1 MIRALMLG
9 RTGNNL
15 FQYAMGRVLSERHGV
30 PLVLDASWFNREG
43 WGLVSCLRRL
53 PLKAEIVRPLT
64 LASRALRKLSGR
76 HYWEFR
82 GVPVIRETVIDQSFD
97 PRYLEAPASCMLFGY
112 FQSPLYF
119 RGIEPLLRDELRMDN
134 LPWGA
139 ETLRARDRIR
149 ADRTVAVHVR
159 RTDYV
164 GNAPFDVCDL
174 DYYRTAMGRLRD
186 RLEGARFFLF
196 SDDPAWCSQHLA
208 ADDVEVCALP
218 AGVQDPLHD
227 LHLMSAAAHQIIAN
241 SSYSWWA
248 AWLGKKPGQQ
258 VLMPSV
264 WYRTGMKAPAEE
276 KRCEGW
282 EFVDV
287 G

>member
-15 FQYAMGRVLSERHGV
+15 FQYAMGRVLAERHGV
-30 PLVLDASWFNREG
+30 PLVMDASWFNREG
-43 WGLVSCLRRL
+43 WSLVSCLRRL
-53 PLKAEIVRPLT
+53 PLKAEVIRPLT
-64 LASRALRKLSGR
+64 LASRALRKITGK

-82 GVPVIRETVIDQSFD
+82 GVPVIRETVVDQSFN
-97 PRYLEAPASCMLFGY
+97 PRYLEAPASCVVYGY

-119 RGIEPLLRDELRMDN
+119 EGIEPFLREELRMDS
-134 LPWGA
+134 LPWQGD
-139 ETLRARDRIR
+139 TLRLRDRLR

-164 GNAPFDVCDL
+164 GKAAFDVCDL
-174 DYYRTAMGRLRD
+174 AYYRDAMGRLRE

-196 SDDPAWCSQHLA
+196 SDDPAWCLQHLA

-218 AGVQDPLHD
+218 AGVRDPLHD
-227 LHLMSAAAHQIIAN
+227 LHLMSEASHHIIAN

-264 WYRTGMKAPAEE
+264 WYRSGMKAPAGE

>member
-1 MIRALMLG
+1 MIRVVMLG
-9 RTGNNL
+9 RTANNL
-15 FQYAMGRVLSERHGV
+15 FQYAMGRVLAERHGV
-30 PLVLDASWFNREG
+30 PLVMDASWFNREG
-43 WGLVSCLRRL
+43 WSLVSCLRRL
-53 PLKAEIVRPLT
+53 PLRGEVIRPLT
-64 LASRALRKLSGR
+64 LASRALRKIAAK

-82 GVPVIRETVIDQSFD
+82 GVPVIRETAADQSFS
-97 PRYLEAPASCMLFGY
+97 PRYLEAPASCVLYGY

-119 RGIEPLLRDELRMDN
+119 RGIEPLLREELRMDS
-134 LPWGA
+134 LRWQ
-139 ETLRARDRIR
+139 EDTLRLRDRIR
-149 ADRTVAVHVR
+149 NGRAVAVHIR

-164 GNAPFDVCDL
+164 GKSTFDVCDL
-174 DYYRTAMGRLRD
+174 GYYGAAMGRLRE
-186 RLEGARFFLF
+186 RMEGARFFLF

-208 ADDVEVCALP
+208 AHDTEVCALP
-218 AGVQDPLHD
+218 AGVRDPLHD
-227 LHLMSAAAHQIIAN
+227 LYLMSEAGHHIIAN

-264 WYRTGMKAPAEE
+264 WYRSGMKAPAEE

>member
-1 MIRALMLG
+1 MIRVLMLG

-15 FQYAMGRVLSERHGV
+15 FQYAAGRVLAQRHGV
-30 PLVLDASWFNREG
+30 PMVMDASWFNGEG
-43 WGLVSCLRRL
+43 WSQVSCLRRL
-53 PLKAEIVRPLT
+53 PLKAGVIRPLT
-64 LASRALRKLSGR
+64 LASRVLRKLTGK
-76 HYWEFR
+76 HYWEFC
-82 GVPVIRETVIDQSFD
+82 GVPVIRETVVDQSFN
-97 PRYLEAPASCMLFGY
+97 PRYLDAPASCMLFGY

-119 RGIEPLLRDELRMDN
+119 QGIEPLLREELRMDS
-134 LPWGA
+134 LPWQPD
-139 ETLRARDRIR
+139 TLRTRDRIR
-149 ADRTVAVHVR
+149 GDRTVAVHIR

-164 GNAPFDVCDL
+164 GNAPFEVCDL
-174 DYYRTAMGRLRD
+174 AYYRTAMGRLREHM
-186 RLEGARFFLF
+186 EGLRFFLF

-208 ADDVEVCALP
+208 TDDVEVCALP
-218 AGVQDPLHD
+218 PGMRDPLHD
-227 LHLMSAAAHQIIAN
+227 LHLMAEAGHHIIAN

>member
-15 FQYAMGRVLSERHGV
+15 FQYAMGRALAEHHGV
-30 PLVLDASWFNREG
+30 PLVLDGSWFNAEG
-43 WGLVSCLRRL
+43 WALTSCLRRL
-53 PLKAEIVRPLT
+53 PLKARVVRPLT
-64 LASRALRKLSGR
+64 LASRALRKLTGK
-76 HYWEFR
+76 HHWEYR
-82 GVPVIRETVIDQSFD
+82 GVPVIRETVEDQTFN
-97 PRYLEAPASCMLFGY
+97 PRYLEAPADCMLFGY

-119 RGIEPLLRDELRMDN
+119 RGIEPLLREELRMDT
-134 LPWGA
+134 LPWHVD
-139 ETLRARDRIR
+139 TLKLRDRIR
-149 ADRTVAVHVR
+149 SNSSVAVHIR
-159 RTDYV
+159 RTDYI
-164 GNAPFDVCDL
+164 GNAVFDVCNP
-174 DYYRTAMGRLRD
+174 DYYRSAMGRLRE

-196 SDDPAWCSQHLA
+196 SDDPAWCAQQLA

-218 AGVQDPLHD
+218 AGVHDPLHD
-227 LHLMSAAAHQIIAN
+227 LHLMQEAGHHIIAN

-282 EFVDV
+282 EFIDV

>member
-15 FQYAMGRVLSERHGV
+15 FQYAMGRVLAERHGV
-30 PLVLDASWFNREG
+30 PLVLDGSWFNAEG
-43 WGLVSCLRRL
+43 WALTSCLRRL
-53 PLKAEIVRPLT
+53 PLKGRVVRPLT
-64 LASRALRKLSGR
+64 LASRVLRKLTGK
-76 HYWEFR
+76 HHWEYR
-82 GVPVIRETVIDQSFD
+82 GVPVIRETVVDQSFN
-97 PRYLEAPASCMLFGY
+97 PLHLEAPADCMLFGY

-119 RGIEPLLRDELRMDN
+119 RGIEPLLREELRMDA
-134 LPWGA
+134 LPWQA
-139 ETLRARDRIR
+139 DTLKLRERIR
-149 ADRTVAVHVR
+149 SRNTVAVHIR

-164 GNAPFDVCDL
+164 GNAPFEVCDL
-174 DYYRTAMGRLRD
+174 AYYHTAMGCLRE

-196 SDDPAWCSQHLA
+196 SDDPAWCAQQLA

-218 AGVQDPLHD
+218 AGVHDPLHD
-227 LHLMSAAAHQIIAN
+227 LHLMQEAGHHIIAN

-282 EFVDV
+282 EFIDV

>member
-15 FQYAMGRVLSERHGV
+15 FQYAMGRVLAERHDV
-30 PLVLDASWFNREG
+30 PLVLDGSWFNAEG
-43 WGLVSCLRRL
+43 WALTSCLRRL
-53 PLKAEIVRPLT
+53 PLKAKVIRPLT
-64 LASRALRKLSGR
+64 LASRALRKLTGK
-76 HYWEFR
+76 HYWEYR
-82 GVPVIRETVIDQSFD
+82 GVPVIRETVEDQTFN

-119 RGIEPLLRDELRMDN
+119 RGIEPLLRDELRMDT
-134 LPWGA
+134 LPWQA
-139 ETLRARDRIR
+139 DTLKLRERIR
-149 ADRTVAVHVR
+149 SNNTVAVHIR

-164 GNAPFDVCDL
+164 GKAVFDVCNL
-174 DYYRTAMGRLRD
+174 DYYRTAMGRLRE

-196 SDDPAWCSQHLA
+196 SDDPAWCAQQLA

-218 AGVQDPLHD
+218 TGVHDPLHD
-227 LHLMSAAAHQIIAN
+227 LHLMSEARHHIIAN

-264 WYRTGMKAPAEE
+264 WYRTGMEAPAEE

-282 EFVDV
+282 EFIDV